1 MGGTF
6 DPPHIGHLLV
16 AQESAEQ
23 LALDR
28 LILLVA
34 KLPPHKLDEVISP
47 PVIRLEMVRAATKGN
62 PLLDVSD
69 VELGREG
76 PSFTV
81 DTLREFRDSIPGAEL
96 FFVLGTDQL
105 AEFHEWREPA
115 EIANLATVVAVGRE
129 GVAPHD
135 LPRIELGGG
144 SSLDVRTLALTR
156 VDISSTLIR
165 ARVREGRSIRYLVP
179 DDVRTIIE
187 THRLY
192 RSKS

>member
-69 VELGREG
+69 V
-76 PSFTV
+76 
-81 DTLREFRDSIPGAEL
+81 
-96 FFVLGTDQL
+96 
-105 AEFHEWREPA
+105 
-115 EIANLATVVAVGRE
+115 
-129 GVAPHD
+129 
-135 LPRIELGGG
+135 
-144 SSLDVRTLALTR
+144 
-156 VDISSTLIR
+156 
-165 ARVREGRSIRYLVP
+165 
-179 DDVRTIIE
+179 
-187 THRLY
+187 
-192 RSKS
+192 